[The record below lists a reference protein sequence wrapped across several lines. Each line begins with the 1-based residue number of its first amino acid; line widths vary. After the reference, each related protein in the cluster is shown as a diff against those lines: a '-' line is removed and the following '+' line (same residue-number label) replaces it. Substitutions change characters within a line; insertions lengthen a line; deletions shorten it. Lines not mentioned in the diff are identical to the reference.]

1 MSLVKPS
8 KITVPE
14 ALRLA
19 NHDFLNRLQ
28 MIMMY
33 NELDKKQQCQM
44 YIAKAVQE
52 MQVVSTINR
61 AGAQH
66 LAEWLLTVAWRYKQF
81 AVTLTSTVEAT
92 ATIAEQAI
100 IAYLDT
106 ALAAVAIQV
115 DNYQPH
121 YLTIDYAVTQT
132 SVTVAVQC
140 KGQWQCPIQLTE
152 KNERFTVKIKQS
164 SATELE
170 FDLTAKQGVK

>member
-1 MSLVKPS
+1 MSLVKPN

-44 YIAKAVQE
+44 YIAKTVQE

-81 AVTLTSTVEAT
+81 TVTLTSTVEAT
-92 ATIAEQAI
+92 ATIAEAAI

-106 ALAAVAIQV
+106 AIAEIANQV

-132 SVTVAVQC
+132 TVTVAVQC
-140 KGQWQCPIQLTE
+140 KGQWQRPIELTE
-152 KNERFTVKIKQS
+152 KNERFTVKVEQS
-164 SATELE
+164 SASALV
-170 FDLTAKQGVK
+170 FYLTAKQGVK